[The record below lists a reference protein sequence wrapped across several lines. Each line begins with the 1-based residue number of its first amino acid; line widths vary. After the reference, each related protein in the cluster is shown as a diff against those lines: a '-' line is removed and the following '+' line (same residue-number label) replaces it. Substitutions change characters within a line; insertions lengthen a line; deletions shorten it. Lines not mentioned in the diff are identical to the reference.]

1 MIPEKTVGKL
11 RQGWDSICF
20 LLAPWWKYG
29 KTLMVGS
36 FISSVLF
43 VPAAGYFS
51 ATLAQAVIEMIEAGK
66 PFEAAFLTGL
76 TYLLLALAL
85 DLLHAVYE
93 DFYLR
98 WKKQEIEG
106 TIERSIYEKA
116 LMVDYRHFDDP
127 SYFDSYKL
135 TTEKF
140 ASQSSETLQNLFS
153 LLSGVAKCIVYGAL
167 IASQGIALLLIV
179 LGCSAFVAYA
189 QIYWSRVSVERE
201 TAMVNDQR
209 KADYLRR
216 LFFDHTAVADLARV
230 KHQKAAFFA
239 VRRLCEEQ
247 GRDLSKIRRKGISD
261 RYSGEPRAAPARRL
275 PVPVYV
281 AWGVMSGNI
290 GGIGVYATLIA
301 SSLALKEALN
311 ALGWWSSQVAL
322 GVAYAQ
328 KVQRFFDT
336 DSTIE
341 ASTDGEKASDGPVS
355 VRFDHVSYRYGGSD
369 EFAIRDLS
377 LAIAPGEKIAIVGE
391 NGAGKTTL
399 TKLLLRLYD
408 ADGGTV
414 QINGRPIADYDVS
427 TLRGRIGIAFQ
438 QSRLYALSVRE
449 NMTAYAD
456 ADDARLKSA
465 LRRSAAAFSGRAGH
479 EGVRRK
485 RRGALGRRRAAPMP
499 DAAAAQQ
506 IWAAHPRR
514 AVQRAGS
521 DRRVPH
527 RKADLR
533 PLADDHRYGR
543 APALH
548 GRGREP
554 NLSSLRWKN
563 HRIRHARGADGAER
577 KISGNV
583 FKAGRRVLESLAEVW
598 YNKSKFFLSREGSL
612 PALLK

>member
-11 RQGWDSICF
+11 RQGWGSICF

-85 DLLHAVYE
+85 NLLHAVYE

-116 LMVDYRHFDDP
+116 LTVDYRHFDDP

-140 ASQSSETLQNLFS
+140 ASQSSEMLQNLFS

-167 IASQGIALLLIV
+167 IASQGVALLLIV

-216 LFFDHTAVADLARV
+216 LFFDHTAVADLRASNIKKPLFSLFDGSV
-230 KHQKAAFFA
+230 K
-239 VRRLCEEQ
+239 
-247 GRDLSKIRRKGISD
+247 S
-261 RYSGEPRAAPARRL
+261 RAAIYRKYGAKEFL
-275 PVPVYV
+275 TDILANLAQLGTTFAVPVYV

-328 KVQRFFDT
+328 KVQHFFDT

-341 ASTDGEKASDGPVS
+341 ASTDGEKASDGPFS

-369 EFAIRDLS
+369 EFAVRDLS

-408 ADGGTV
+408 TDGGTV

-456 ADDARLKSA
+456 ADDARLKSCLEEVGLRLSLDAQVTKEFDENGAVLSGGDAQRLCLTRLLHSDFGLLILDEPSSA
-465 LRRSAAAFSGRAGH
+465 LDPIAEYRIAKLIFDRSPTTTVMVAHRLSTVVDADRIYLLSDGRIIESGTHAELMAQNGKYREMFLKQA
-479 EGVRRK
+479 EGY
-485 RRGALGRRRAAPMP
+485 L
-499 DAAAAQQ
+499 
-506 IWAAHPRR
+506 
-514 AVQRAGS
+514 
-521 DRRVPH
+521 
-527 RKADLR
+527 KA
-533 PLADDHRYGR
+533 
-543 APALH
+543 
-548 GRGREP
+548 
-554 NLSSLRWKN
+554 
-563 HRIRHARGADGAER
+563 
-577 KISGNV
+577 
-583 FKAGRRVLESLAEVW
+583 
-598 YNKSKFFLSREGSL
+598 
-612 PALLK
+612 

>member
-11 RQGWDSICF
+11 RQGWGSICF

-85 DLLHAVYE
+85 NLLHAVYE

-98 WKKQEIEG
+98 WKKQEIEW

-135 TTEKF
+135 ATEKF

-167 IASQGIALLLIV
+167 IASQGVALLLIV

-216 LFFDHTAVADLARV
+216 LFFDHTAVADLRASNIKKPLFSLFDGSV
-230 KHQKAAFFA
+230 K
-239 VRRLCEEQ
+239 
-247 GRDLSKIRRKGISD
+247 S
-261 RYSGEPRAAPARRL
+261 RAAIYRKYGAKEFL
-275 PVPVYV
+275 TDILANLAQLGTTFAVPVYV

-341 ASTDGEKASDGPVS
+341 ASTDGEKASDGPFS

-377 LAIAPGEKIAIVGE
+377 LAIAPGKKIAIVGE

-456 ADDARLKSA
+456 ADDARLKSCLEEVGLRLSLDAQVTKEFDENGAVLSGGDAQRLCLTRLLHSEFGLLILDEPSSA
-465 LRRSAAAFSGRAGH
+465 LDPIAEYRIAKLIFDRSPTTTVMVAHRLSTVVDADRIYLLSDGRIIESGTHAELMAQNGKYREMFLKQA
-479 EGVRRK
+479 EGY
-485 RRGALGRRRAAPMP
+485 L
-499 DAAAAQQ
+499 
-506 IWAAHPRR
+506 
-514 AVQRAGS
+514 
-521 DRRVPH
+521 
-527 RKADLR
+527 KA
-533 PLADDHRYGR
+533 
-543 APALH
+543 
-548 GRGREP
+548 
-554 NLSSLRWKN
+554 
-563 HRIRHARGADGAER
+563 
-577 KISGNV
+577 
-583 FKAGRRVLESLAEVW
+583 
-598 YNKSKFFLSREGSL
+598 
-612 PALLK
+612 

>member
-11 RQGWDSICF
+11 RQGWGSICF

-85 DLLHAVYE
+85 NLLHAVYE

-98 WKKQEIEG
+98 WKRQEIEG

-135 TTEKF
+135 ATEKF

-167 IASQGIALLLIV
+167 IASQGVALLLIV

-216 LFFDHTAVADLARV
+216 LFFDHTAVADLRASNIKKPLFSLFDGSV
-230 KHQKAAFFA
+230 K
-239 VRRLCEEQ
+239 
-247 GRDLSKIRRKGISD
+247 S
-261 RYSGEPRAAPARRL
+261 RAAIYRKYGAKEFL
-275 PVPVYV
+275 TDILANLAQLGTTFAVPVYV

-322 GVAYAQ
+322 GVVYAQ

-341 ASTDGEKASDGPVS
+341 ASTDGEKASDGPFS

-456 ADDARLKSA
+456 ADDARLKSCLEEVGLRLSLDAQVTKEFDENGAVLSGGDAQRLCLTRLLHSEFGLLILDEPSSA
-465 LRRSAAAFSGRAGH
+465 LDPIAEYRIAKLIFDRSPTTTVMVAHRLSTVVDADRIYLLSDGRIIESGTHAELMAQNGKYREMFLKQA
-479 EGVRRK
+479 EGY
-485 RRGALGRRRAAPMP
+485 L
-499 DAAAAQQ
+499 
-506 IWAAHPRR
+506 
-514 AVQRAGS
+514 
-521 DRRVPH
+521 
-527 RKADLR
+527 KA
-533 PLADDHRYGR
+533 
-543 APALH
+543 
-548 GRGREP
+548 
-554 NLSSLRWKN
+554 
-563 HRIRHARGADGAER
+563 
-577 KISGNV
+577 
-583 FKAGRRVLESLAEVW
+583 
-598 YNKSKFFLSREGSL
+598 
-612 PALLK
+612 

>member
-11 RQGWDSICF
+11 RQGWGSICF

-85 DLLHAVYE
+85 NLLHAVYE

-135 TTEKF
+135 ATEKF

-216 LFFDHTAVADLARV
+216 LFFDHTAVADLRASNIKKPLFSLFDGSV
-230 KHQKAAFFA
+230 K
-239 VRRLCEEQ
+239 
-247 GRDLSKIRRKGISD
+247 S
-261 RYSGEPRAAPARRL
+261 RAAIYRKYGAKEFL
-275 PVPVYV
+275 TDILANLAQLGTTFAVPVYV

-322 GVAYAQ
+322 GVAYTQ
-328 KVQRFFDT
+328 KVQHFFDT

-341 ASTDGEKASDGPVS
+341 ASTDGEKASDGPFS

-456 ADDARLKSA
+456 ADDARLKSCLEEVGLRLSLDAQVTKEFDENGVVLSGGDAQRLCLTRLLHSEFGLLILDEPSSA
-465 LRRSAAAFSGRAGH
+465 LDPIAEYRIAKLIFDRSPTTTVMVAHRLSTVVDADRIYLLSDGRIIESGTHAELMAQNGKYREMFLKQA
-479 EGVRRK
+479 EGY
-485 RRGALGRRRAAPMP
+485 L
-499 DAAAAQQ
+499 
-506 IWAAHPRR
+506 
-514 AVQRAGS
+514 
-521 DRRVPH
+521 
-527 RKADLR
+527 KA
-533 PLADDHRYGR
+533 
-543 APALH
+543 
-548 GRGREP
+548 
-554 NLSSLRWKN
+554 
-563 HRIRHARGADGAER
+563 
-577 KISGNV
+577 
-583 FKAGRRVLESLAEVW
+583 
-598 YNKSKFFLSREGSL
+598 
-612 PALLK
+612 

>member
-85 DLLHAVYE
+85 NLLHAVYE

-98 WKKQEIEG
+98 WKRQEIEG

-135 TTEKF
+135 TTEEF
-140 ASQSSETLQNLFS
+140 ASQSSEMLQNLFS
-153 LLSGVAKCIVYGAL
+153 LLSGIAKCIVYGAL
-167 IASQGIALLLIV
+167 IASQGVALLLIV

-216 LFFDHTAVADLARV
+216 LFFDHTAVADLRASNIKKPLFSLFDGSV
-230 KHQKAAFFA
+230 K
-239 VRRLCEEQ
+239 
-247 GRDLSKIRRKGISD
+247 S
-261 RYSGEPRAAPARRL
+261 RAAIYRKYGAKEFL
-275 PVPVYV
+275 TDILANLAQLGTTFAVPVYV

-328 KVQRFFDT
+328 KVQHFFDT

-341 ASTDGEKASDGPVS
+341 ASTDGEKASDGPFS

-369 EFAIRDLS
+369 EFAVRDLS

-456 ADDARLKSA
+456 ADDARLKSC
-465 LRRSAAAFSGRAGH
+465 L
-479 EGVRRK
+479 EGVGLRLSLDAQVTK
-485 RRGALGRRRAAPMP
+485 EFDENGAVLSGGDAQRLCLTRLLHSEFGLLILDEPSSALDPIAEYRIAKLIFDRSPTTTVMVAHRLSTVVDADRIYLLSDGRIIESGTHAELM
-499 DAAAAQQ
+499 AQNGKYREMFLKQ
-506 IWAAHPRR
+506 AE
-514 AVQRAGS
+514 GYL
-521 DRRVPH
+521 
-527 RKADLR
+527 KA
-533 PLADDHRYGR
+533 
-543 APALH
+543 
-548 GRGREP
+548 
-554 NLSSLRWKN
+554 
-563 HRIRHARGADGAER
+563 
-577 KISGNV
+577 
-583 FKAGRRVLESLAEVW
+583 
-598 YNKSKFFLSREGSL
+598 
-612 PALLK
+612 

>member
-11 RQGWDSICF
+11 RQGWGSICF

-29 KTLMVGS
+29 KTLMVGL

-85 DLLHAVYE
+85 NLLHAVYE

-116 LMVDYRHFDDP
+116 LTVDYRHFDDP

-135 TTEKF
+135 ATEKF

-167 IASQGIALLLIV
+167 IASQGVALLLIV

-216 LFFDHTAVADLARV
+216 LFFDHTAVADLRASNIKKPLFSLFDGSV
-230 KHQKAAFFA
+230 K
-239 VRRLCEEQ
+239 
-247 GRDLSKIRRKGISD
+247 S
-261 RYSGEPRAAPARRL
+261 RAAIYRKYGAKEFL
-275 PVPVYV
+275 TDILANLAQLGTTFAVPVYV

-328 KVQRFFDT
+328 KVQHFFDT

-341 ASTDGEKASDGPVS
+341 ASTDGEKASDGPFS

-377 LAIAPGEKIAIVGE
+377 LAIAPREKIAIVGE

-456 ADDARLKSA
+456 ADDARLKSCLEEVGLRLSLDAQVTKEFDENGAVLSGGDAQRLCLTRLLHSEFGLLILDEPSSA
-465 LRRSAAAFSGRAGH
+465 LDPIAEYRIAKLIFDRSPTTTVMVAHRLSTVVDADRIYLLSDGRIIESGTHAELMAQNGKYREMFLKQA
-479 EGVRRK
+479 EGY
-485 RRGALGRRRAAPMP
+485 L
-499 DAAAAQQ
+499 
-506 IWAAHPRR
+506 
-514 AVQRAGS
+514 
-521 DRRVPH
+521 
-527 RKADLR
+527 KA
-533 PLADDHRYGR
+533 
-543 APALH
+543 
-548 GRGREP
+548 
-554 NLSSLRWKN
+554 
-563 HRIRHARGADGAER
+563 
-577 KISGNV
+577 
-583 FKAGRRVLESLAEVW
+583 
-598 YNKSKFFLSREGSL
+598 
-612 PALLK
+612 

>member
-85 DLLHAVYE
+85 NLLHAVYE

-98 WKKQEIEG
+98 WKRQEIEG

-135 TTEKF
+135 TTEEF
-140 ASQSSETLQNLFS
+140 ASQSSEMLQNLFS
-153 LLSGVAKCIVYGAL
+153 LLSGIAKCIVYGAL
-167 IASQGIALLLIV
+167 IASQGVALLLIV

-216 LFFDHTAVADLARV
+216 LFFDHTAVADLRASNIKKPLFSLFDGSV
-230 KHQKAAFFA
+230 K
-239 VRRLCEEQ
+239 
-247 GRDLSKIRRKGISD
+247 S
-261 RYSGEPRAAPARRL
+261 RAAIYRKYGAKEFL
-275 PVPVYV
+275 TDILVNLAQLGTTFAVPVYV

-341 ASTDGEKASDGPVS
+341 ASTDGEKASDGPFS

-456 ADDARLKSA
+456 ADDARLKSCLEEVGLRLSLDAQVTKEFDENGAVLSGGDAQRLCLTRLLHSEFGLLILDEPSSA
-465 LRRSAAAFSGRAGH
+465 LDPIAEYRIAKLIFDRSPTTTVMVAHRLSTVVDADRIYLLSDGRIIESGTHAELMAQNGKYREMFSKQA
-479 EGVRRK
+479 EGY
-485 RRGALGRRRAAPMP
+485 L
-499 DAAAAQQ
+499 
-506 IWAAHPRR
+506 
-514 AVQRAGS
+514 
-521 DRRVPH
+521 
-527 RKADLR
+527 KA
-533 PLADDHRYGR
+533 
-543 APALH
+543 
-548 GRGREP
+548 
-554 NLSSLRWKN
+554 
-563 HRIRHARGADGAER
+563 
-577 KISGNV
+577 
-583 FKAGRRVLESLAEVW
+583 
-598 YNKSKFFLSREGSL
+598 
-612 PALLK
+612 

>member
-11 RQGWDSICF
+11 RQGWGSICF

-85 DLLHAVYE
+85 NLLHAVYE

-116 LMVDYRHFDDP
+116 LTVDYRHFDDP

-140 ASQSSETLQNLFS
+140 ASQSSEMLQNLFS

-167 IASQGIALLLIV
+167 IASQGVALLLIV

-216 LFFDHTAVADLARV
+216 LFFDHTAVADLRASNIKKPLFSLFDGSV
-230 KHQKAAFFA
+230 K
-239 VRRLCEEQ
+239 
-247 GRDLSKIRRKGISD
+247 S
-261 RYSGEPRAAPARRL
+261 RAAIYRKYGAKEFL
-275 PVPVYV
+275 TDILANLAQLGTTFAVPVYV

-328 KVQRFFDT
+328 KVQHFFDT

-341 ASTDGEKASDGPVS
+341 ASTDGEKASDGPFS

-369 EFAIRDLS
+369 DFAIRDLS
-377 LAIAPGEKIAIVGE
+377 LAIAQGEKIAIVGE

-456 ADDARLKSA
+456 ADDARLKSCLEEVGLRLSLDAQVTKEFDENGAVLSGGDAQRLCLTRLLHSEFGLLILDEPSSA
-465 LRRSAAAFSGRAGH
+465 LDPIAEYRIAKLIFDRSPTTTVMVAQRLSPVVDADRIYLLSDGRIIESGTHAELMAQNGKYREMFLKQA
-479 EGVRRK
+479 EGY
-485 RRGALGRRRAAPMP
+485 L
-499 DAAAAQQ
+499 
-506 IWAAHPRR
+506 
-514 AVQRAGS
+514 
-521 DRRVPH
+521 
-527 RKADLR
+527 KA
-533 PLADDHRYGR
+533 
-543 APALH
+543 
-548 GRGREP
+548 
-554 NLSSLRWKN
+554 
-563 HRIRHARGADGAER
+563 
-577 KISGNV
+577 
-583 FKAGRRVLESLAEVW
+583 
-598 YNKSKFFLSREGSL
+598 
-612 PALLK
+612 

>member
-11 RQGWDSICF
+11 RQGWDSIRF

-85 DLLHAVYE
+85 NLLHAVYE

-135 TTEKF
+135 ATEKF

-167 IASQGIALLLIV
+167 IASQGVALLLIV

-216 LFFDHTAVADLARV
+216 LFFDHTAVADLRASNIKKPLFSLFDGSV
-230 KHQKAAFFA
+230 K
-239 VRRLCEEQ
+239 
-247 GRDLSKIRRKGISD
+247 S
-261 RYSGEPRAAPARRL
+261 RAAIYRKYGAKEFL
-275 PVPVYV
+275 TDILVNLAQLGTTFAVPVYV

-301 SSLALKEALN
+301 SSLALKETLN

-341 ASTDGEKASDGPVS
+341 ASTDGEKASDGPFS

-456 ADDARLKSA
+456 ADDARLKSCLEEVGLRLSLDAQVTKEFDENGAVLSGGDAQRLCLTRLLHSEFGLLILDEPSSA
-465 LRRSAAAFSGRAGH
+465 LDPIAEYRIAKLIFDRSPTTTVMVAHRLSTVVDADRIYLLSDGRIIESGTHAELMAQNGKYREMFLKQA
-479 EGVRRK
+479 EGY
-485 RRGALGRRRAAPMP
+485 L
-499 DAAAAQQ
+499 
-506 IWAAHPRR
+506 
-514 AVQRAGS
+514 
-521 DRRVPH
+521 
-527 RKADLR
+527 KA
-533 PLADDHRYGR
+533 
-543 APALH
+543 
-548 GRGREP
+548 
-554 NLSSLRWKN
+554 
-563 HRIRHARGADGAER
+563 
-577 KISGNV
+577 
-583 FKAGRRVLESLAEVW
+583 
-598 YNKSKFFLSREGSL
+598 
-612 PALLK
+612 

>member
-1 MIPEKTVGKL
+1 MIPEKTGGKR
-11 RQGWDSICF
+11 RQGWGSICF

-85 DLLHAVYE
+85 NLLHAVYE

-116 LMVDYRHFDDP
+116 LTVDYRHFDDP

-140 ASQSSETLQNLFS
+140 ASQSSEMLQNLFS

-167 IASQGIALLLIV
+167 IASQGVALLLIV

-216 LFFDHTAVADLARV
+216 LFFDHTAVADLRASNIKKPLFSLFDGSV
-230 KHQKAAFFA
+230 K
-239 VRRLCEEQ
+239 
-247 GRDLSKIRRKGISD
+247 S
-261 RYSGEPRAAPARRL
+261 RAAIYRKYGAKEFL
-275 PVPVYV
+275 TDILANLAQLGTTFAVPVYV

-328 KVQRFFDT
+328 KVQHFFDT

-341 ASTDGEKASDGPVS
+341 ASTDGEKASDGPFS

-369 EFAIRDLS
+369 DFAIRDLS
-377 LAIAPGEKIAIVGE
+377 LAIAQGEKIAIVGE

-456 ADDARLKSA
+456 ADDARLKSCLEEVGLRLSLDAQVTKEFDENGAVLSGGDAQRLCLTRLLHSEFGLLILDEPSSA
-465 LRRSAAAFSGRAGH
+465 LDPIAEYRIAKLIFDRSPTTTVMVAHRLSTVVDADRIYLLSDGRIIESGTHAELMAQNGKYREMFLKQA
-479 EGVRRK
+479 EGY
-485 RRGALGRRRAAPMP
+485 L
-499 DAAAAQQ
+499 
-506 IWAAHPRR
+506 
-514 AVQRAGS
+514 
-521 DRRVPH
+521 
-527 RKADLR
+527 KA
-533 PLADDHRYGR
+533 
-543 APALH
+543 
-548 GRGREP
+548 
-554 NLSSLRWKN
+554 
-563 HRIRHARGADGAER
+563 
-577 KISGNV
+577 
-583 FKAGRRVLESLAEVW
+583 
-598 YNKSKFFLSREGSL
+598 
-612 PALLK
+612 

>member
-11 RQGWDSICF
+11 RQGWGSICF

-98 WKKQEIEG
+98 WKKKEIEG

-116 LMVDYRHFDDP
+116 LTVDYRHFDDP

-135 TTEKF
+135 ATEKF

-167 IASQGIALLLIV
+167 IASQGVALLLIV

-189 QIYWSRVSVERE
+189 QIYWSRVSVDRE

-216 LFFDHTAVADLARV
+216 LFFDHTAVADLRASNIKKPLFSLFDGSV
-230 KHQKAAFFA
+230 K
-239 VRRLCEEQ
+239 
-247 GRDLSKIRRKGISD
+247 S
-261 RYSGEPRAAPARRL
+261 RAAIYRKYGAKEFL
-275 PVPVYV
+275 IDLLVNLAQLGTTFAVPVYV

-341 ASTDGEKASDGPVS
+341 ASTDGEKASDGPFS

-408 ADGGTV
+408 ADEGTV
-414 QINGRPIADYDVS
+414 QISGRPIADYDVS
-427 TLRGRIGIAFQ
+427 ALRGRIGIAFQ

-449 NMTAYAD
+449 NMTAYAY
-456 ADDARLKSA
+456 ADDARLKSCLEEVGLRLSLDAQVTKEFDENGAVLSGGDAQRLCLTRLLHSDFGLLILDEPSSA
-465 LRRSAAAFSGRAGH
+465 LDPIAEYRIAKLIFDRSPTTTVMVAHRLSTVVDADRIYLLSDGRIIESGTHAELMAQNGKYREMFLKQA
-479 EGVRRK
+479 EGY
-485 RRGALGRRRAAPMP
+485 L
-499 DAAAAQQ
+499 
-506 IWAAHPRR
+506 
-514 AVQRAGS
+514 
-521 DRRVPH
+521 
-527 RKADLR
+527 KA
-533 PLADDHRYGR
+533 
-543 APALH
+543 
-548 GRGREP
+548 
-554 NLSSLRWKN
+554 
-563 HRIRHARGADGAER
+563 
-577 KISGNV
+577 
-583 FKAGRRVLESLAEVW
+583 
-598 YNKSKFFLSREGSL
+598 
-612 PALLK
+612 

>member
-85 DLLHAVYE
+85 NLLHAVYE

-135 TTEKF
+135 ATEKF

-167 IASQGIALLLIV
+167 IASQGVALLLIV

-216 LFFDHTAVADLARV
+216 LFFDHTAVADLRASNIKKPLFSLFDGSV
-230 KHQKAAFFA
+230 K
-239 VRRLCEEQ
+239 
-247 GRDLSKIRRKGISD
+247 S
-261 RYSGEPRAAPARRL
+261 RAAIYRKYGAKEFL
-275 PVPVYV
+275 TDILANLAQLGTTFAVPVYV

-322 GVAYAQ
+322 GVSYAQ

-341 ASTDGEKASDGPVS
+341 ASTDGEKASDGPFS

-456 ADDARLKSA
+456 ADDARLKSCLEEVGLRLSLDAQVTKEFDENGAVLSGGDAQRLCLTRLLHSEFGLLILDEPSSA
-465 LRRSAAAFSGRAGH
+465 LDPIAEYRIAKLIFDRSPTTTVMVAHRLSTVVDADRIYLLSDGRIIESGTHTELMAQNGKYREMFLKQA
-479 EGVRRK
+479 EGY
-485 RRGALGRRRAAPMP
+485 L
-499 DAAAAQQ
+499 
-506 IWAAHPRR
+506 
-514 AVQRAGS
+514 
-521 DRRVPH
+521 
-527 RKADLR
+527 KA
-533 PLADDHRYGR
+533 
-543 APALH
+543 
-548 GRGREP
+548 
-554 NLSSLRWKN
+554 
-563 HRIRHARGADGAER
+563 
-577 KISGNV
+577 
-583 FKAGRRVLESLAEVW
+583 
-598 YNKSKFFLSREGSL
+598 
-612 PALLK
+612 

>member
-11 RQGWDSICF
+11 RQGWGSICF

-85 DLLHAVYE
+85 NLLHAVYE

-140 ASQSSETLQNLFS
+140 ASQSSETRQNLFS
-153 LLSGVAKCIVYGAL
+153 LLSSVAKCIVYGAL
-167 IASQGIALLLIV
+167 IASQGVALLLIV

-216 LFFDHTAVADLARV
+216 LFFDHTAVADLRASNIKKPLFSLFDGSV
-230 KHQKAAFFA
+230 K
-239 VRRLCEEQ
+239 
-247 GRDLSKIRRKGISD
+247 S
-261 RYSGEPRAAPARRL
+261 RAAIYRKYGAKEFL
-275 PVPVYV
+275 TDILANLAQLGTTFAVPVYV

-328 KVQRFFDT
+328 KVQHFFDT

-341 ASTDGEKASDGPVS
+341 ASTDGEKASDGPFS

-399 TKLLLRLYD
+399 TKLLLHLYD

-456 ADDARLKSA
+456 ADDARLKSCLEEVGLRLSLDAQVTKEFDENGVVLSGGDAQRLCLTRLLHSEFGLLILDEPSSA
-465 LRRSAAAFSGRAGH
+465 LDPIAEYRIAKLIFDRSPTTTVMVAHRLSTVVDADRIYLLSDGRIIESGTHAELMAQNGKYREMFLKQA
-479 EGVRRK
+479 EGY
-485 RRGALGRRRAAPMP
+485 L
-499 DAAAAQQ
+499 
-506 IWAAHPRR
+506 
-514 AVQRAGS
+514 
-521 DRRVPH
+521 
-527 RKADLR
+527 KA
-533 PLADDHRYGR
+533 
-543 APALH
+543 
-548 GRGREP
+548 
-554 NLSSLRWKN
+554 
-563 HRIRHARGADGAER
+563 
-577 KISGNV
+577 
-583 FKAGRRVLESLAEVW
+583 
-598 YNKSKFFLSREGSL
+598 
-612 PALLK
+612 

>member
-11 RQGWDSICF
+11 RQGWGSICF

-85 DLLHAVYE
+85 NLLHAVYE

-135 TTEKF
+135 ATEKF

-216 LFFDHTAVADLARV
+216 LFFDHTAVADLRASNIKKPLFSLFDGSV
-230 KHQKAAFFA
+230 K
-239 VRRLCEEQ
+239 
-247 GRDLSKIRRKGISD
+247 S
-261 RYSGEPRAAPARRL
+261 RAAIYRKYGAKEFL
-275 PVPVYV
+275 TDILANLAQLGTTFAVPVYV

-328 KVQRFFDT
+328 KVQHFFDT
-336 DSTIE
+336 DS
-341 ASTDGEKASDGPVS
+341 
-355 VRFDHVSYRYGGSD
+355 SYRYGGSD

-456 ADDARLKSA
+456 ADDARLKSCLEEVGLRLSLDAQVTKEFDENGAVLSGGDAQRLCLTRLLHSEFGLLILDEPSSA
-465 LRRSAAAFSGRAGH
+465 LDPIAEYRIAKLIFDRSPTTTVMVAHRLSTVVDADRIYLLSDGRIIESGTHAELMAQNGKYREMFLKQA
-479 EGVRRK
+479 EGY
-485 RRGALGRRRAAPMP
+485 L
-499 DAAAAQQ
+499 
-506 IWAAHPRR
+506 
-514 AVQRAGS
+514 
-521 DRRVPH
+521 
-527 RKADLR
+527 KA
-533 PLADDHRYGR
+533 
-543 APALH
+543 
-548 GRGREP
+548 
-554 NLSSLRWKN
+554 
-563 HRIRHARGADGAER
+563 
-577 KISGNV
+577 
-583 FKAGRRVLESLAEVW
+583 
-598 YNKSKFFLSREGSL
+598 
-612 PALLK
+612 

>member
-11 RQGWDSICF
+11 RQGWGSICF

-51 ATLAQAVIEMIEAGK
+51 ATLAQAGIEMIEAGK

-85 DLLHAVYE
+85 NLLHAVYE

-116 LMVDYRHFDDP
+116 LTVDYRHFDDP

-140 ASQSSETLQNLFS
+140 ASQSSEMLQNLFS

-167 IASQGIALLLIV
+167 IASQGVALLLIV

-216 LFFDHTAVADLARV
+216 LFFDHTAVADLRASNIKKPLFSLFDGSV
-230 KHQKAAFFA
+230 K
-239 VRRLCEEQ
+239 
-247 GRDLSKIRRKGISD
+247 S
-261 RYSGEPRAAPARRL
+261 RAAIYRKYGAKEFL
-275 PVPVYV
+275 TDILANLAQLGTTFAVPVYV

-328 KVQRFFDT
+328 KVQHFFDT

-341 ASTDGEKASDGPVS
+341 ASTDGEKASDGPFS

-369 EFAIRDLS
+369 DFAIRDLS
-377 LAIAPGEKIAIVGE
+377 LAIAQGEKIAIVGE

-456 ADDARLKSA
+456 ADDARLKSCLEEVGLRLSLDAQVTKEFDENGAVLSGGDAQRLCLTRLLHSEFGLLILDEPSSA
-465 LRRSAAAFSGRAGH
+465 LDPIAEYRIAKLIFDRSPTTTVMVAHRLSTVVDADRIYLLSDGRIIESGTHAELMAQNGKYREMFLKQA
-479 EGVRRK
+479 EGY
-485 RRGALGRRRAAPMP
+485 L
-499 DAAAAQQ
+499 
-506 IWAAHPRR
+506 
-514 AVQRAGS
+514 
-521 DRRVPH
+521 
-527 RKADLR
+527 KA
-533 PLADDHRYGR
+533 
-543 APALH
+543 
-548 GRGREP
+548 
-554 NLSSLRWKN
+554 
-563 HRIRHARGADGAER
+563 
-577 KISGNV
+577 
-583 FKAGRRVLESLAEVW
+583 
-598 YNKSKFFLSREGSL
+598 
-612 PALLK
+612 

>member
-11 RQGWDSICF
+11 RQGWGSICF

-85 DLLHAVYE
+85 NLLHAVYE

-167 IASQGIALLLIV
+167 IASQGVALLLIV

-216 LFFDHTAVADLARV
+216 LFFDHTAVADLRASNIKKPLFSLFDGSV
-230 KHQKAAFFA
+230 K
-239 VRRLCEEQ
+239 
-247 GRDLSKIRRKGISD
+247 S
-261 RYSGEPRAAPARRL
+261 RAAIYRKYGAKEFL
-275 PVPVYV
+275 TDILANLAQLGTTFAVPVYV

-322 GVAYAQ
+322 GVAYTQ
-328 KVQRFFDT
+328 KVQHFFDT

-341 ASTDGEKASDGPVS
+341 ASTDGEKASDGPFS

-456 ADDARLKSA
+456 ADDARLKSCLEEVGLRLSLDAQVTKEFDENGVVLSGGDAQRLCLTRLLHSEFGLLILDEPSSA
-465 LRRSAAAFSGRAGH
+465 LDPIAEYRIAKLIFDRSPTTTVMVAHRLSTVVDADRIYLLSDGRIIESGTHAELMAQNGKYREMFLKQA
-479 EGVRRK
+479 EGY
-485 RRGALGRRRAAPMP
+485 L
-499 DAAAAQQ
+499 
-506 IWAAHPRR
+506 
-514 AVQRAGS
+514 
-521 DRRVPH
+521 
-527 RKADLR
+527 KA
-533 PLADDHRYGR
+533 
-543 APALH
+543 
-548 GRGREP
+548 
-554 NLSSLRWKN
+554 
-563 HRIRHARGADGAER
+563 
-577 KISGNV
+577 
-583 FKAGRRVLESLAEVW
+583 
-598 YNKSKFFLSREGSL
+598 
-612 PALLK
+612 

>member
-11 RQGWDSICF
+11 RQGWGSICF

-29 KTLMVGS
+29 KTLMVSS

-85 DLLHAVYE
+85 NLLHAVYE

-116 LMVDYRHFDDP
+116 LTVDYRHFDDP

-140 ASQSSETLQNLFS
+140 ASQSSEMLQNLFS

-167 IASQGIALLLIV
+167 IASQGVALLLIV

-216 LFFDHTAVADLARV
+216 LFFDHTAVADLRASNIKKPLFSLFDGSV
-230 KHQKAAFFA
+230 K
-239 VRRLCEEQ
+239 
-247 GRDLSKIRRKGISD
+247 S
-261 RYSGEPRAAPARRL
+261 RAAIYRKYGAKEFL
-275 PVPVYV
+275 TDILANLAQLGTTFAVPVYV

-328 KVQRFFDT
+328 KVQHFFDT

-341 ASTDGEKASDGPVS
+341 ASTDGEKASDGPFS

-369 EFAIRDLS
+369 DFAIRDLS
-377 LAIAPGEKIAIVGE
+377 LAIAQGEKIAIVGE

-456 ADDARLKSA
+456 ADDARLKSCLEEVGLRLSLDAQVTKEFDENGAVLSGGDAQRLCLTRLLHSEFGLLILDEPSSA
-465 LRRSAAAFSGRAGH
+465 LDPIAEYRIAKLIFDRSPTTTVMVAHRLSTVVDADRIYLLSDGRIIESGTHAELMAQNGKYREMFLKQA
-479 EGVRRK
+479 EGY
-485 RRGALGRRRAAPMP
+485 L
-499 DAAAAQQ
+499 
-506 IWAAHPRR
+506 
-514 AVQRAGS
+514 
-521 DRRVPH
+521 
-527 RKADLR
+527 KA
-533 PLADDHRYGR
+533 
-543 APALH
+543 
-548 GRGREP
+548 
-554 NLSSLRWKN
+554 
-563 HRIRHARGADGAER
+563 
-577 KISGNV
+577 
-583 FKAGRRVLESLAEVW
+583 
-598 YNKSKFFLSREGSL
+598 
-612 PALLK
+612 

>member
-85 DLLHAVYE
+85 NLLHAVYE

-135 TTEKF
+135 TTEEF
-140 ASQSSETLQNLFS
+140 ASQSSEMLQNLFS
-153 LLSGVAKCIVYGAL
+153 LLSGIAKCIVYGAL
-167 IASQGIALLLIV
+167 IASQGVALLLIV

-216 LFFDHTAVADLARV
+216 LFFDHTAVADLRASNIKKPLFSLFDGSV
-230 KHQKAAFFA
+230 K
-239 VRRLCEEQ
+239 
-247 GRDLSKIRRKGISD
+247 S
-261 RYSGEPRAAPARRL
+261 RAAIYRKYGAKEFL
-275 PVPVYV
+275 TDILANLAQLGTTFAVPVYV

-341 ASTDGEKASDGPVS
+341 ASTDGEKASDGPFS

-456 ADDARLKSA
+456 ADDARLKSCLEEVGLRLSLDAQVTKEFDENGAVLSGGDAQRLCLTRLLHSEFGLLILDEPSSA
-465 LRRSAAAFSGRAGH
+465 LDPIAEYRIAKLIFDRSPTTTIMVAHRLSTVVDADRIYLLSDGRIIDSGTHAELMAQNGKYREMFLKQA
-479 EGVRRK
+479 EGY
-485 RRGALGRRRAAPMP
+485 L
-499 DAAAAQQ
+499 
-506 IWAAHPRR
+506 
-514 AVQRAGS
+514 
-521 DRRVPH
+521 
-527 RKADLR
+527 KA
-533 PLADDHRYGR
+533 
-543 APALH
+543 
-548 GRGREP
+548 
-554 NLSSLRWKN
+554 
-563 HRIRHARGADGAER
+563 
-577 KISGNV
+577 
-583 FKAGRRVLESLAEVW
+583 
-598 YNKSKFFLSREGSL
+598 
-612 PALLK
+612 

>member
-11 RQGWDSICF
+11 RQGWGSICF

-85 DLLHAVYE
+85 NLLHAAYE

-135 TTEKF
+135 ATEKF

-167 IASQGIALLLIV
+167 IASQGVALLLIV

-216 LFFDHTAVADLARV
+216 LFFDHTAVADLRASSIKKPLFSLFDGSV
-230 KHQKAAFFA
+230 K
-239 VRRLCEEQ
+239 
-247 GRDLSKIRRKGISD
+247 S
-261 RYSGEPRAAPARRL
+261 RAAIYRKYGAKEFL
-275 PVPVYV
+275 TDILANLAQLGTTFAVPVYV

-290 GGIGVYATLIA
+290 SGIGVYATLIA

-322 GVAYAQ
+322 GIAYAQ
-328 KVQRFFDT
+328 KVQRFFET

-341 ASTDGEKASDGPVS
+341 ASTDGEKASDGPFS

-456 ADDARLKSA
+456 ADDARLKSCLEEVGLRLSLDAQVTKEFDENGAVLSGGDAQRLCLTRLLHSEFGLLILDEPSSA
-465 LRRSAAAFSGRAGH
+465 LDPIAEYRIAKLIFDRSPTTTVMVAHRLSTVVDADRIYLLSDGRIIESGTHAELMAQNGKYREMFLKQA
-479 EGVRRK
+479 EGY
-485 RRGALGRRRAAPMP
+485 L
-499 DAAAAQQ
+499 
-506 IWAAHPRR
+506 
-514 AVQRAGS
+514 
-521 DRRVPH
+521 
-527 RKADLR
+527 KA
-533 PLADDHRYGR
+533 
-543 APALH
+543 
-548 GRGREP
+548 
-554 NLSSLRWKN
+554 
-563 HRIRHARGADGAER
+563 
-577 KISGNV
+577 
-583 FKAGRRVLESLAEVW
+583 
-598 YNKSKFFLSREGSL
+598 
-612 PALLK
+612 

>member
-11 RQGWDSICF
+11 RQGWGSICF

-85 DLLHAVYE
+85 NLLHAVYE

-116 LMVDYRHFDDP
+116 LTVDYRHFDDP

-140 ASQSSETLQNLFS
+140 ASQSSEMLQNLFS

-167 IASQGIALLLIV
+167 IASQGVALLLIV

-216 LFFDHTAVADLARV
+216 LFFDHTAVADLRASNIKKPLFSLFDGSV
-230 KHQKAAFFA
+230 K
-239 VRRLCEEQ
+239 
-247 GRDLSKIRRKGISD
+247 S
-261 RYSGEPRAAPARRL
+261 RAAIYRKYGAKEFL
-275 PVPVYV
+275 TDILANLAQLGTTFAVPVYV

-328 KVQRFFDT
+328 KVQHFFDT

-341 ASTDGEKASDGPVS
+341 ASTDGEKASDGPFS

-369 EFAIRDLS
+369 DFAIRDLS
-377 LAIAPGEKIAIVGE
+377 LAIAQGEKIAIVGE
-391 NGAGKTTL
+391 NGEGKTTL

-456 ADDARLKSA
+456 ADDARLKSCLEEVGLRLSLDAQVTKEFDENGAVLSGGDAQRLCLTRLLHSEFGLLILDEPSSA
-465 LRRSAAAFSGRAGH
+465 LDPIAEYRIAKLIFDRSPTTTVMVAHRLSTVVDADRIYLLSDGRIIESGTHAELMAQNGKYREMFLKQA
-479 EGVRRK
+479 EGY
-485 RRGALGRRRAAPMP
+485 L
-499 DAAAAQQ
+499 
-506 IWAAHPRR
+506 
-514 AVQRAGS
+514 
-521 DRRVPH
+521 
-527 RKADLR
+527 KA
-533 PLADDHRYGR
+533 
-543 APALH
+543 
-548 GRGREP
+548 
-554 NLSSLRWKN
+554 
-563 HRIRHARGADGAER
+563 
-577 KISGNV
+577 
-583 FKAGRRVLESLAEVW
+583 
-598 YNKSKFFLSREGSL
+598 
-612 PALLK
+612 

>member
-85 DLLHAVYE
+85 NLLHAVYE

-135 TTEKF
+135 TTEEF
-140 ASQSSETLQNLFS
+140 ASQSSEMLQNLFS
-153 LLSGVAKCIVYGAL
+153 LLSGIAKCIVYGAL
-167 IASQGIALLLIV
+167 IASQGVALLLIV

-216 LFFDHTAVADLARV
+216 LFFDHTAVADLRASNIKKPLFSLFDGSV
-230 KHQKAAFFA
+230 K
-239 VRRLCEEQ
+239 
-247 GRDLSKIRRKGISD
+247 S
-261 RYSGEPRAAPARRL
+261 RAAIYRKYGAKEFL
-275 PVPVYV
+275 TDILANLAQLGTTFAVPVYV

-341 ASTDGEKASDGPVS
+341 ASTDGEKASDGPFS

-369 EFAIRDLS
+369 EFAICDLS

-456 ADDARLKSA
+456 ADDARLKSCLEEVGLRLSLDAQVTKEFDENGAVLSGGDAQRLCLTRLLHSEFGLLILDEPSSA
-465 LRRSAAAFSGRAGH
+465 LDPIAEYRIAKLIFDRSPTTTVMVAHRLSTVVDADRIYLLSDGRIIESGTHAELMAQNGKYREMFLKQA
-479 EGVRRK
+479 EGY
-485 RRGALGRRRAAPMP
+485 L
-499 DAAAAQQ
+499 
-506 IWAAHPRR
+506 
-514 AVQRAGS
+514 
-521 DRRVPH
+521 
-527 RKADLR
+527 KA
-533 PLADDHRYGR
+533 
-543 APALH
+543 
-548 GRGREP
+548 
-554 NLSSLRWKN
+554 
-563 HRIRHARGADGAER
+563 
-577 KISGNV
+577 
-583 FKAGRRVLESLAEVW
+583 
-598 YNKSKFFLSREGSL
+598 
-612 PALLK
+612 

>member
-85 DLLHAVYE
+85 NLLHAVYE

-153 LLSGVAKCIVYGAL
+153 LLSGIAKCIVYGAL
-167 IASQGIALLLIV
+167 IASQGVALLLIV

-216 LFFDHTAVADLARV
+216 LFFDHTAVADLRASNIKKPLFSLFDGSV
-230 KHQKAAFFA
+230 K
-239 VRRLCEEQ
+239 
-247 GRDLSKIRRKGISD
+247 S
-261 RYSGEPRAAPARRL
+261 RAAIYRKYGAKEFL
-275 PVPVYV
+275 TDILANLAQLGTTFAVPVYV

-341 ASTDGEKASDGPVS
+341 ASTDGKKASDGPFS

-456 ADDARLKSA
+456 ADDARLKSCLEEVGLRLSLDAQVTKEFDENGAVLSGGDAQRLCLTRLLHSEFGLLILDEPSSA
-465 LRRSAAAFSGRAGH
+465 LDPIAEYRIAKLIFDRSPTTTVMVAHRLSIVVDADRIYLLSGGEIIESGTHAELMAQNGKYREMFLKQA
-479 EGVRRK
+479 EGY
-485 RRGALGRRRAAPMP
+485 L
-499 DAAAAQQ
+499 
-506 IWAAHPRR
+506 
-514 AVQRAGS
+514 
-521 DRRVPH
+521 
-527 RKADLR
+527 KA
-533 PLADDHRYGR
+533 
-543 APALH
+543 
-548 GRGREP
+548 
-554 NLSSLRWKN
+554 
-563 HRIRHARGADGAER
+563 
-577 KISGNV
+577 
-583 FKAGRRVLESLAEVW
+583 
-598 YNKSKFFLSREGSL
+598 
-612 PALLK
+612 

>member
-1 MIPEKTVGKL
+1 LIPEKTVGKL

-85 DLLHAVYE
+85 NLLHAVYE

-135 TTEKF
+135 ATEKF

-216 LFFDHTAVADLARV
+216 LFFDHTAVADLRASNIKKPLFSLFDGSV
-230 KHQKAAFFA
+230 K
-239 VRRLCEEQ
+239 
-247 GRDLSKIRRKGISD
+247 S
-261 RYSGEPRAAPARRL
+261 RAAIYRKYGAKEFL
-275 PVPVYV
+275 TDILANLAQLGTTFAVPVYV

-341 ASTDGEKASDGPVS
+341 ASTDGEKASDGPFS

-456 ADDARLKSA
+456 ADDARLKSCLEEVGLRLSLDAQVTKEFDENGAVLSGGDAQRLCLTRLLHSEFGLLILDEPSSA
-465 LRRSAAAFSGRAGH
+465 LDPIAEYRIAKLIFDRSPTTTVMVAHRLSTVVDADRIYLLSDGRIIESGTHTELMAQNGKYREMFLKQA
-479 EGVRRK
+479 EGY
-485 RRGALGRRRAAPMP
+485 L
-499 DAAAAQQ
+499 
-506 IWAAHPRR
+506 
-514 AVQRAGS
+514 
-521 DRRVPH
+521 
-527 RKADLR
+527 KA
-533 PLADDHRYGR
+533 
-543 APALH
+543 
-548 GRGREP
+548 
-554 NLSSLRWKN
+554 
-563 HRIRHARGADGAER
+563 
-577 KISGNV
+577 
-583 FKAGRRVLESLAEVW
+583 
-598 YNKSKFFLSREGSL
+598 
-612 PALLK
+612 

>member
-11 RQGWDSICF
+11 RQGWGSICF

-85 DLLHAVYE
+85 DLLHAAYE

-135 TTEKF
+135 TTEEF
-140 ASQSSETLQNLFS
+140 ASQSSEMLQNLFS
-153 LLSGVAKCIVYGAL
+153 LLSGIAKCIVYGAL
-167 IASQGIALLLIV
+167 IASQGVALLLIV

-216 LFFDHTAVADLARV
+216 LFFDHTAVADLRASNIKKPLLSLFDGSV
-230 KHQKAAFFA
+230 K
-239 VRRLCEEQ
+239 
-247 GRDLSKIRRKGISD
+247 S
-261 RYSGEPRAAPARRL
+261 RAAIYRKYGAKEFL
-275 PVPVYV
+275 TDILANLAQLGTTFAVPVYV

-328 KVQRFFDT
+328 KVQHFFDT

-341 ASTDGEKASDGPVS
+341 ASTDGEKASDGPFS

-369 EFAIRDLS
+369 EFAVRDLS

-456 ADDARLKSA
+456 ADDARLKSC
-465 LRRSAAAFSGRAGH
+465 L
-479 EGVRRK
+479 EGVGLRLSLDAQVTK
-485 RRGALGRRRAAPMP
+485 EFDENGAVLSGGDAQRLCLTRLLHSEFGLLILDEPSSALDPIAEYRIAKLIFDRSPTTTVMVAHRLSTVVDADRIYLLSDGRIIESGTHAELM
-499 DAAAAQQ
+499 AQNGKYREMFLKQ
-506 IWAAHPRR
+506 AE
-514 AVQRAGS
+514 GYL
-521 DRRVPH
+521 
-527 RKADLR
+527 KA
-533 PLADDHRYGR
+533 
-543 APALH
+543 
-548 GRGREP
+548 
-554 NLSSLRWKN
+554 
-563 HRIRHARGADGAER
+563 
-577 KISGNV
+577 
-583 FKAGRRVLESLAEVW
+583 
-598 YNKSKFFLSREGSL
+598 
-612 PALLK
+612 

>member
-1 MIPEKTVGKL
+1 M
-11 RQGWDSICF
+11 
-20 LLAPWWKYG
+20 
-29 KTLMVGS
+29 
-36 FISSVLF
+36 
-43 VPAAGYFS
+43 
-51 ATLAQAVIEMIEAGK
+51 
-66 PFEAAFLTGL
+66 
-76 TYLLLALAL
+76 
-85 DLLHAVYE
+85 
-93 DFYLR
+93 
-98 WKKQEIEG
+98 
-106 TIERSIYEKA
+106 
-116 LMVDYRHFDDP
+116 
-127 SYFDSYKL
+127 
-135 TTEKF
+135 
-140 ASQSSETLQNLFS
+140 
-153 LLSGVAKCIVYGAL
+153 
-167 IASQGIALLLIV
+167 
-179 LGCSAFVAYA
+179 
-189 QIYWSRVSVERE
+189 
-201 TAMVNDQR
+201 
-209 KADYLRR
+209 
-216 LFFDHTAVADLARV
+216 
-230 KHQKAAFFA
+230 
-239 VRRLCEEQ
+239 
-247 GRDLSKIRRKGISD
+247 
-261 RYSGEPRAAPARRL
+261 
-275 PVPVYV
+275 PVYV

-328 KVQRFFDT
+328 KVQHFFDT

-341 ASTDGEKASDGPVS
+341 ASTDGEKASDGPFS

-456 ADDARLKSA
+456 ADDARLKSCLEEVGLRLSLDAQVTKEFDENGAVLSGGDAQRLCLTRLLHSEFGLLILDEPSSA
-465 LRRSAAAFSGRAGH
+465 LD
-479 EGVRRK
+479 
-485 RRGALGRRRAAPMP
+485 P
-499 DAAAAQQ
+499 
-506 IWAAHPRR
+506 I
-514 AVQRAGS
+514 
-521 DRRVPH
+521 
-527 RKADLR
+527 
-533 PLADDHRYGR
+533 

-548 GRGREP
+548 GRGRGP

>member
-85 DLLHAVYE
+85 NLLHAVYE

-167 IASQGIALLLIV
+167 IASQGVALLLIV

-216 LFFDHTAVADLARV
+216 LFFDHTAVADLRASNIKKPLFSLFDGSV
-230 KHQKAAFFA
+230 K
-239 VRRLCEEQ
+239 
-247 GRDLSKIRRKGISD
+247 S
-261 RYSGEPRAAPARRL
+261 RAAIYRKYGAKEFL
-275 PVPVYV
+275 TDILANLAQLGTTFAVPVYV

-301 SSLALKEALN
+301 SSLALKETLN

-328 KVQRFFDT
+328 KVQHFFDT

-341 ASTDGEKASDGPVS
+341 ASTDGEKASDGPFS

-456 ADDARLKSA
+456 ADDARLKSCLEEVGLRLSLDAQVTKEFDENGAVLSGGDAQRLCLTRLLHSEFGLLILDEPSSA
-465 LRRSAAAFSGRAGH
+465 LDPIAEYRIAKLIFDRSPTTTVMVAHRLSTVVDADRIYLLSDGRIIEAGTH
-479 EGVRRK
+479 AELMAQNGKYREMFLKQAEGY
-485 RRGALGRRRAAPMP
+485 L
-499 DAAAAQQ
+499 
-506 IWAAHPRR
+506 
-514 AVQRAGS
+514 
-521 DRRVPH
+521 
-527 RKADLR
+527 KA
-533 PLADDHRYGR
+533 
-543 APALH
+543 
-548 GRGREP
+548 
-554 NLSSLRWKN
+554 
-563 HRIRHARGADGAER
+563 
-577 KISGNV
+577 
-583 FKAGRRVLESLAEVW
+583 
-598 YNKSKFFLSREGSL
+598 
-612 PALLK
+612 

>member
-11 RQGWDSICF
+11 RQGWGSICF

-98 WKKQEIEG
+98 WKRQEIEG

-135 TTEKF
+135 ATEKF

-167 IASQGIALLLIV
+167 IASQGVALLRIV

-216 LFFDHTAVADLARV
+216 LFFDHTAVADLRASNIKKPLFSLFDGSV
-230 KHQKAAFFA
+230 K
-239 VRRLCEEQ
+239 
-247 GRDLSKIRRKGISD
+247 S
-261 RYSGEPRAAPARRL
+261 RAAIYRKYGAKEFL
-275 PVPVYV
+275 TDILANLAQLGTTFAVPVYV

-341 ASTDGEKASDGPVS
+341 ASTDGEKASDGPFF

-456 ADDARLKSA
+456 ADDARLKSCLEEVGLRLSLDAQVTKEFDENGAVLSGGDAQRLCLTRLLHSEFGLLILDEPSSA
-465 LRRSAAAFSGRAGH
+465 LDPIAEYRIAKLIFDRSPTTTVMVAHRLSTVVDADRIYLLSDGRIIESGTHAELMAQNGKYREMFLKQA
-479 EGVRRK
+479 EGY
-485 RRGALGRRRAAPMP
+485 L
-499 DAAAAQQ
+499 
-506 IWAAHPRR
+506 
-514 AVQRAGS
+514 
-521 DRRVPH
+521 
-527 RKADLR
+527 KA
-533 PLADDHRYGR
+533 
-543 APALH
+543 
-548 GRGREP
+548 
-554 NLSSLRWKN
+554 
-563 HRIRHARGADGAER
+563 
-577 KISGNV
+577 
-583 FKAGRRVLESLAEVW
+583 
-598 YNKSKFFLSREGSL
+598 
-612 PALLK
+612 

>member
-11 RQGWDSICF
+11 RQGWGSICF

-85 DLLHAVYE
+85 NLLHAVYE

-116 LMVDYRHFDDP
+116 LTVDYRHFDDP

-140 ASQSSETLQNLFS
+140 ASQSSEMLQNLFS

-167 IASQGIALLLIV
+167 IASQGVALLLIV

-216 LFFDHTAVADLARV
+216 LFFDHTAVADLRASNIKKPLFSLFDGSV
-230 KHQKAAFFA
+230 K
-239 VRRLCEEQ
+239 
-247 GRDLSKIRRKGISD
+247 S
-261 RYSGEPRAAPARRL
+261 RAAIYRKYGAKEFL
-275 PVPVYV
+275 TDILANLAQLGTTFAVPVYV

-341 ASTDGEKASDGPVS
+341 ASTDGEKASDGPFS

-369 EFAIRDLS
+369 DFAIRDLS
-377 LAIAPGEKIAIVGE
+377 LAIAQGEKIAIVGE

-456 ADDARLKSA
+456 ADDARLKSCLEEVGLRLSLDAQVTKEFDENGAVLSGGDAQRLCLTRLLHSEFGLLILDEPSSA
-465 LRRSAAAFSGRAGH
+465 LDPIAEYRIAKLIFDRSPTTTVMVAHRLSTVVDADRIYLLSDGRIIESGTHAELMAQNGKYREMFLKQA
-479 EGVRRK
+479 EGY
-485 RRGALGRRRAAPMP
+485 L
-499 DAAAAQQ
+499 
-506 IWAAHPRR
+506 
-514 AVQRAGS
+514 
-521 DRRVPH
+521 
-527 RKADLR
+527 KA
-533 PLADDHRYGR
+533 
-543 APALH
+543 
-548 GRGREP
+548 
-554 NLSSLRWKN
+554 
-563 HRIRHARGADGAER
+563 
-577 KISGNV
+577 
-583 FKAGRRVLESLAEVW
+583 
-598 YNKSKFFLSREGSL
+598 
-612 PALLK
+612 

>member
-85 DLLHAVYE
+85 NLLHAVYE

-167 IASQGIALLLIV
+167 IASQGVALLLIV

-216 LFFDHTAVADLARV
+216 LFFDHTAVADLRASNIKKPLFSLFDGSV
-230 KHQKAAFFA
+230 K
-239 VRRLCEEQ
+239 
-247 GRDLSKIRRKGISD
+247 S
-261 RYSGEPRAAPARRL
+261 RAAIYRKYGAKEFL
-275 PVPVYV
+275 TDILANLAQLGTTFAVPVYV

-322 GVAYAQ
+322 GVAYTQ
-328 KVQRFFDT
+328 KVQHFFDT

-341 ASTDGEKASDGPVS
+341 ASTDGEKAPDGPFS

-456 ADDARLKSA
+456 ADDARLKSCLEEVGLRLSLDAQVTKEFDENGVVLSGGDAQRLCLTRLLHSEFGLLILDEPSSA
-465 LRRSAAAFSGRAGH
+465 LDPIAEYRIAKLIFDRSPTTTVMVAHRLSTVVDADRIYLLSDGRIIESGTHAELMAQNGKYRQMFLKQA
-479 EGVRRK
+479 EGY
-485 RRGALGRRRAAPMP
+485 L
-499 DAAAAQQ
+499 
-506 IWAAHPRR
+506 
-514 AVQRAGS
+514 
-521 DRRVPH
+521 
-527 RKADLR
+527 KA
-533 PLADDHRYGR
+533 
-543 APALH
+543 
-548 GRGREP
+548 
-554 NLSSLRWKN
+554 
-563 HRIRHARGADGAER
+563 
-577 KISGNV
+577 
-583 FKAGRRVLESLAEVW
+583 
-598 YNKSKFFLSREGSL
+598 
-612 PALLK
+612 

>member
-11 RQGWDSICF
+11 RQGWGSICF

-85 DLLHAVYE
+85 NLLHAAYE

-135 TTEKF
+135 ATEKF

-167 IASQGIALLLIV
+167 IASQGVALLLIV

-216 LFFDHTAVADLARV
+216 LFFDHTAVADLRASNIKKPLFSLFDGSV
-230 KHQKAAFFA
+230 K
-239 VRRLCEEQ
+239 
-247 GRDLSKIRRKGISD
+247 S
-261 RYSGEPRAAPARRL
+261 RAAIYRKYGAKEFL
-275 PVPVYV
+275 TDILANLAQLGTTFAVPVYV

-341 ASTDGEKASDGPVS
+341 ASTDGEKASDGPFS

-408 ADGGTV
+408 ADEGTV
-414 QINGRPIADYDVS
+414 QISGRPITDYDVS
-427 TLRGRIGIAFQ
+427 ALRGRIGIAFQ

-456 ADDARLKSA
+456 ADDARLKSC
-465 LRRSAAAFSGRAGH
+465 
-479 EGVRRK
+479 
-485 RRGALGRRRAAPMP
+485 
-499 DAAAAQQ
+499 
-506 IWAAHPRR
+506 
-514 AVQRAGS
+514 
-521 DRRVPH
+521 
-527 RKADLR
+527 
-533 PLADDHRYGR
+533 
-543 APALH
+543 
-548 GRGREP
+548 
-554 NLSSLRWKN
+554 
-563 HRIRHARGADGAER
+563 
-577 KISGNV
+577 
-583 FKAGRRVLESLAEVW
+583 LAEVGLRLSLDAQVTKEFDENGAVLSGGDTQRLCLTRLLHSEFGLLILDEPSSALDPIAE
-598 YNKSKFFLSREGSL
+598 YRIAKLIFDRSPTTTVMVAHRLSTVVDADRIYLLSDGRIIESGTHAELMAQNGKYREMFLKQAEGY
-612 PALLK
+612 LKA

>member
-11 RQGWDSICF
+11 RQGWGSICF

-85 DLLHAVYE
+85 NLLHAVYE

-135 TTEKF
+135 ATEKF

-167 IASQGIALLLIV
+167 IASQGVALLLIV

-201 TAMVNDQR
+201 TAMFNDQR

-216 LFFDHTAVADLARV
+216 LFFDHTAVADLRASNIKKPLFSLFDGSV
-230 KHQKAAFFA
+230 K
-239 VRRLCEEQ
+239 
-247 GRDLSKIRRKGISD
+247 S
-261 RYSGEPRAAPARRL
+261 RAAIYRKYGAKEFL
-275 PVPVYV
+275 TDILANLAQLGTTFAVPVYV

-341 ASTDGEKASDGPVS
+341 ASTDGEKASDGPFS

-456 ADDARLKSA
+456 ADDARLKSCLEEVGLRLSLDAQVTKEFDENGAVLSGGDAQRLCLTRLLHSEFGLLILDEPSSA
-465 LRRSAAAFSGRAGH
+465 LDPIAEYRIAKLIFDRSPTTTVMVAHRLSTVVDADRIYLLSDGRIIESGTHAELMAQNGKYREMFLKQA
-479 EGVRRK
+479 EGY
-485 RRGALGRRRAAPMP
+485 L
-499 DAAAAQQ
+499 
-506 IWAAHPRR
+506 
-514 AVQRAGS
+514 
-521 DRRVPH
+521 
-527 RKADLR
+527 KA
-533 PLADDHRYGR
+533 
-543 APALH
+543 
-548 GRGREP
+548 
-554 NLSSLRWKN
+554 
-563 HRIRHARGADGAER
+563 
-577 KISGNV
+577 
-583 FKAGRRVLESLAEVW
+583 
-598 YNKSKFFLSREGSL
+598 
-612 PALLK
+612 

>member
-11 RQGWDSICF
+11 RQGWGSICF

-85 DLLHAVYE
+85 NLLHAVYE

-116 LMVDYRHFDDP
+116 LTVDYRHFDDP

-140 ASQSSETLQNLFS
+140 ASQSSEMLQNLFS

-216 LFFDHTAVADLARV
+216 LFFDHTAVADLRASNIKKPLFSLFDGSV
-230 KHQKAAFFA
+230 K
-239 VRRLCEEQ
+239 
-247 GRDLSKIRRKGISD
+247 S
-261 RYSGEPRAAPARRL
+261 RAAIYRKYGAKEFL
-275 PVPVYV
+275 TDILANLAQLGTTFAVPVYV

-328 KVQRFFDT
+328 KVQHFFDT

-341 ASTDGEKASDGPVS
+341 ASTDGEKASDGPFS

-369 EFAIRDLS
+369 DFAIRDLS
-377 LAIAPGEKIAIVGE
+377 LAIAQGEKIAIVGE

-456 ADDARLKSA
+456 ADDARLKSCLEEVGLRLSLDAQVTKEFDENGAVLSGGDAQRLCLTRLLHSEFGLLILDEPSSA
-465 LRRSAAAFSGRAGH
+465 LDPIAEYRIAKLIFDRSPTTTVMVAHRLSTVVDADRIYLLSDGRIIESGTHAELMAQNGKYREMFLKQA
-479 EGVRRK
+479 EGY
-485 RRGALGRRRAAPMP
+485 L
-499 DAAAAQQ
+499 
-506 IWAAHPRR
+506 
-514 AVQRAGS
+514 
-521 DRRVPH
+521 
-527 RKADLR
+527 KA
-533 PLADDHRYGR
+533 
-543 APALH
+543 
-548 GRGREP
+548 
-554 NLSSLRWKN
+554 
-563 HRIRHARGADGAER
+563 
-577 KISGNV
+577 
-583 FKAGRRVLESLAEVW
+583 
-598 YNKSKFFLSREGSL
+598 
-612 PALLK
+612 

>member
-1 MIPEKTVGKL
+1 MISEKTVGKL
-11 RQGWDSICF
+11 RQGWGSICF

-167 IASQGIALLLIV
+167 IASQGVALLLIV

-216 LFFDHTAVADLARV
+216 LFFDHTAVADLRV
-230 KHQKAAFFA
+230 SSIKKPLFSLFDGS
-239 VRRLCEEQ
+239 VK
-247 GRDLSKIRRKGISD
+247 S
-261 RYSGEPRAAPARRL
+261 RAAIYRKYGAKEFL
-275 PVPVYV
+275 TDILANLAQLGTTFAVPVYV

-341 ASTDGEKASDGPVS
+341 ASTDGEKASDGPFS

-369 EFAIRDLS
+369 DFAIRDLS
-377 LAIAPGEKIAIVGE
+377 LAIAQGEKIAIVGE

-456 ADDARLKSA
+456 ADDARLKSCLEEVGLRLSLDAQVTKEFDENGAVLSGGDAQRLCLTRLLHSEFGLLILDEPSSA
-465 LRRSAAAFSGRAGH
+465 LDPIAEYRIAKLIFDRSPTTTVMVAHRLSTVVDADRIYLLSGGEIIESGTHAELMAQNGKYREMFLKQA
-479 EGVRRK
+479 EGY
-485 RRGALGRRRAAPMP
+485 L
-499 DAAAAQQ
+499 
-506 IWAAHPRR
+506 
-514 AVQRAGS
+514 
-521 DRRVPH
+521 
-527 RKADLR
+527 KA
-533 PLADDHRYGR
+533 
-543 APALH
+543 
-548 GRGREP
+548 
-554 NLSSLRWKN
+554 
-563 HRIRHARGADGAER
+563 
-577 KISGNV
+577 
-583 FKAGRRVLESLAEVW
+583 
-598 YNKSKFFLSREGSL
+598 
-612 PALLK
+612 

>member
-11 RQGWDSICF
+11 RQGWGSICF

-85 DLLHAVYE
+85 NLLHAVYE

-135 TTEKF
+135 ATEKF

-167 IASQGIALLLIV
+167 IASQGVALLLIV

-216 LFFDHTAVADLARV
+216 LFFDHTAVADLRASNIKKPLFSLFDGSV
-230 KHQKAAFFA
+230 K
-239 VRRLCEEQ
+239 
-247 GRDLSKIRRKGISD
+247 S
-261 RYSGEPRAAPARRL
+261 RAAIYRKYGAKEFL
-275 PVPVYV
+275 TDILANLAQLGTTFAVPVYV

-328 KVQRFFDT
+328 KVQHFFDT

-341 ASTDGEKASDGPVS
+341 ASTDGEKASDGPFS

-414 QINGRPIADYDVS
+414 QINGRPIVDYDVS

-456 ADDARLKSA
+456 ADDARLKSCLEEVGLRLSLDAQVTKEFDENGAVLSGGDAQRLCLTRLLHSEFGLLILDEPSSA
-465 LRRSAAAFSGRAGH
+465 LDPIAEYRIAKLIFDRSPTTTIMVAHRLSTVVDADRIYLLSDGRIIESGTHAELMAQNGKYREMFLKQA
-479 EGVRRK
+479 EGY
-485 RRGALGRRRAAPMP
+485 L
-499 DAAAAQQ
+499 
-506 IWAAHPRR
+506 
-514 AVQRAGS
+514 
-521 DRRVPH
+521 
-527 RKADLR
+527 KA
-533 PLADDHRYGR
+533 
-543 APALH
+543 
-548 GRGREP
+548 
-554 NLSSLRWKN
+554 
-563 HRIRHARGADGAER
+563 
-577 KISGNV
+577 
-583 FKAGRRVLESLAEVW
+583 
-598 YNKSKFFLSREGSL
+598 
-612 PALLK
+612 